1 MDDKLRGFED
11 QVLGDF
17 YRDDSMIPSVT
28 LRMLYTTS
36 VLSLLLA
43 DAPLVTGVKQ
53 CSADVVRKRV
63 PLKHRYKRPCKVMW
77 ALTGKKQDNGGMA
90 EEGD

>member
-1 MDDKLRGFED
+1 MDDKLREFEE

-17 YRDDSMIPSVT
+17 YRDDSMVPSVT

-43 DAPLVTGVKQ
+43 DAPLVMGVKQ
-53 CSADVVRKRV
+53 CSADDVRK
-63 PLKHRYKRPCKVMW
+63 
-77 ALTGKKQDNGGMA
+77 
-90 EEGD
+90 